1 MTEQQPTTEPTAKPT
16 AHPAAEDGPIA
27 DTACQAVRDAA
38 GKAGATAAEA
48 WAHTTLYTRTG
59 TDRDTN
65 ARASLLCLDDGDDPD
80 GFPTSDDEA
89 AVELAIKTA
98 VSAAGASPAVPG
110 DDLTAAYLDTHLRV
124 RRTQITA
131 HCRIALAEPAPAE
144 RDWSHLDQDRV
155 RIGGI
160 GVFAGDWAWYRDD
173 AGRARIRTGFVGLLI
188 DSWNGWAV
196 FSCTRPV
203 AEAIVADLGRMR
215 AAMRADALAAGA
227 TDPDHEV
234 DQSTPAMWF
243 DGDTIVVDQR
253 CVDDDPDAFDRLT
266 ARDDGTYV
274 VMGWNWCWTV
284 VEPGDC
290 DAIVGYLP
298 APERQQ
304 VYELLTHAPGVRV
317 PNNRLRVIAADLA
330 DWDTDVVVYHLDH
343 DGQHAADM
351 TADRRA
357 GTRGLLPAGADA
369 ETAIHRFADG
379 CRRFGQP
386 MTVPEVIDALVHEY
400 DFSRYAARADADDQA
415 LLRLLDDDW
424 RIRDVITLPNPA
436 KPRLPALR
444 EQLRR
449 RSAVAG
455 ATRWELWTGRGWY
468 PLGTAIT
475 PTPTPQQPTPAATD
489 PSTTADS

>member
-1 MTEQQPTTEPTAKPT
+1 MTEQQPTTSPGSQPGTETSA
-16 AHPAAEDGPIA
+16 IA
-27 DTACQAVRDAA
+27 DTVLQAVRDAA
-38 GKAGATAAEA
+38 GKAAATAADR
-48 WAHTTLYTRTG
+48 WAHTALYTRTG
-59 TDRDTN
+59 ADRDTN
-65 ARASLLCLDDGDDPD
+65 ARAALLCLDDGDDPD
-80 GFPTSDDEA
+80 GFPASVDKDA
-89 AVELAIKTA
+89 AETA
-98 VSAAGASPAVPG
+98 VSTTVKTEGEDAAVPG
-110 DDLTAAYLDTHLRV
+110 EDLTVAYLDTHLRV

-155 RIGGI
+155 RMGGI
-160 GVFAGDWAWYRDD
+160 GAFAGDWAWYRDD

-196 FSCTRPV
+196 FSCTRYV
-203 AEAIVADLGRMR
+203 AEAIVADQGRMR

-227 TDPDHEV
+227 ADPDQEV
-234 DQSTPAMWF
+234 DRTTPAMWF
-243 DGDTIVVDQR
+243 DGDTIVVDHR
-253 CVDDDPDAFDRLT
+253 GVDDDPDAIDRLT

-298 APERQQ
+298 PPHRQQ
-304 VYELLTHAPGVRV
+304 VYESLTHAPGVRV

-330 DWDTDVVVYHLDH
+330 DWDEDVVVYHLDH

-351 TADRRA
+351 IADRRA

-369 ETAIHRFADG
+369 ETAIRQFADG

-400 DFSRYAARADADDQA
+400 DLRRYAARADADDQA

-436 KPRLPALR
+436 KPRLPDLR
-444 EQLRR
+444 EQLRHR
-449 RSAVAG
+449 PTVAG
-455 ATRWELWTGRGWY
+455 ATRWELWTRRGWY
-468 PLGTAIT
+468 PLGTTIT
-475 PTPTPQQPTPAATD
+475 PPPTPQPPPVATD
-489 PSTTADS
+489 LSTTADS